1 MLEIFDNL
9 RELNM
14 ASFVL
19 RISLA
24 VLFGGFI
31 GITRGKKNK
40 SAGFRT
46 YMLVSLG
53 AALAML
59 MNQYL
64 NIMFSTQW
72 GSTVESLGITMD
84 MSRLAAQVVSGIGF
98 LGIGIVFVT
107 GFGKVEGLTTA
118 AGLWSCA
125 CMGIAIG
132 VGFYE
137 CVIISFFLILISIT
151 IFAKVESHVIELS
164 QNLIMHIEFYE
175 FSALK
180 EIIKTI
186 KKNNIT
192 MYDLNIQLGDS
203 KKTINSSATIYMNLK
218 NSDIKHSYII
228 SEISDLEGVHRIE
241 EI

>member
-1 MLEIFDNL
+1 MLAIFDNL

-14 ASFVL
+14 LSLVI
-19 RISLA
+19 RIFLA
-24 VLFGGFI
+24 TFFGGFI

-53 AALAML
+53 SALTMIIS
-59 MNQYL
+59 QYF
-64 NIMFSTQW
+64 NIVYSTRW
-72 GSTVESLGITMD
+72 LAVAGSLGITID
-84 MSRLAAQVVSGIGF
+84 ISRLAAQVISGIGF
-98 LGIGIVFVT
+98 LGIGIVFIV
-107 GFGKVEGLTTA
+107 GNEKVKGLTTA
-118 AGLWSCA
+118 AGLWSSA

-137 CVIISFFLILISIT
+137 CVIISFMLILISIT
-151 IFAKVESHVIELS
+151 VFAKVENYVIESS

-175 FSALK
+175 FSTLK
-180 EIIKTI
+180 EIINTVKMHDI
-186 KKNNIT
+186 I

-203 KKTINSSATIYMNLK
+203 NKTIYSSATIYMNLK
-218 NSDIKHSYII
+218 NSDIQHSYII
-228 SEISDLEGVHRIE
+228 SEISDLDGVHKIE